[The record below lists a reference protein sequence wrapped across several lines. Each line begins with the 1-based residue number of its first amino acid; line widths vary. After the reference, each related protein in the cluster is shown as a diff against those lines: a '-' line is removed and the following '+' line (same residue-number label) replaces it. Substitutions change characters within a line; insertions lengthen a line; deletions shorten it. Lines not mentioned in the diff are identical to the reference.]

1 MEMLV
6 YTKSVGRILFPPKFP
21 LKKVCQLTLLFANL
35 DLCLPHMKKDR
46 ITGINLSSK
55 ILHRSSFINEISVAL
70 AIKQLGA
77 SGADIA
83 FIFMALLLF
92 LAF

>member
-6 YTKSVGRILFPPKFP
+6 YTESVGRILFPPNFP
-21 LKKVCQLTLLFANL
+21 LKVCQLTLIFANL

-55 ILHRSSFINEISVAL
+55 ILHRSSFINEIS
-70 AIKQLGA
+70 
-77 SGADIA
+77 
-83 FIFMALLLF
+83 LF
-92 LAF
+92 